1 LFNLIVTSK
10 AEEDLNQTLN
20 YYLEILK
27 NPNAA
32 ISLIDEIEEKFNI
45 LKYNPYISE
54 IENDEYLKTKSIR
67 SVLVKNTLLFYTID
81 EDKNE
86 VTILRILYARRN
98 WIDIL
103 GK

>member
-1 LFNLIVTSK
+1 MFNLIVTSK

>member
-1 LFNLIVTSK
+1 MIVTSK

-32 ISLIDEIEEKFNI
+32 ISLINEIEDKFNI

-54 IENDEYLKTKSIR
+54 IENDEYLKNKNIR
-67 SVLVKNTLLFYTID
+67 SILVKNMLLFYTIND
-81 EDKNE
+81 DKNE

-98 WIDIL
+98 WIEIL